1 MYVSPVPYV
10 GEVYSDTRT
19 LFLAHVFS
27 VIRLK
32 LYQPYK
38 LKEMVVFPLNVH
50 KWHNIHWLV

>member
-50 KWHNIHWLV
+50 K